1 MRMVKILKWIIFHAL
16 MMACLYWGMFR
27 DVEWARNIV
36 VFMVW
41 LNLFVVL
48 LVLSI
53 KDCRVKMRDERG
65 NIPQWAH
72 IAYDV
77 VTIVILAAFGWFV
90 TAAAYA
96 VSSFLCLGI
105 LFGDLK
111 TDTTDQAAEQKGN

>member
-1 MRMVKILKWIIFHAL
+1 MVKILKWIILHAL
-16 MMACLYWGMFR
+16 MMACLCWGMFR
-27 DVEWARNIV
+27 DVEWAQNIV

-53 KDCRVKMRDERG
+53 KDCRAKVRKERG
-65 NIPQWAH
+65 NIPKWAH

-77 VTIVILAAFGWFV
+77 VFIVILAAFGWFV
-90 TAAAYA
+90 AAAAYT

-105 LFGDLK
+105 LFGDLE
-111 TDTTDQAAEQKGN
+111 TDTTDQATEQSGD